1 MSGPIARRAA
11 NAGLILVSAIP
22 ALLIVN
28 LVYAQHQNRS
38 RPPRQEPPTVISMSC
53 ALRAPAPPGGAP
65 SLISLRPVL
74 PRILDE
80 RCP

>member
-1 MSGPIARRAA
+1 VSGPIARRAA

-28 LVYAQHQNRS
+28 LVYDQYQNRN
-38 RPPRQEPPTVISMSC
+38 RPPRHGPPTVISMSC
-53 ALRAPAPPGGAP
+53 VLRAPAPPSG
-65 SLISLRPVL
+65 SRTVISLRPL
-74 PRILDE
+74 PPRIIDA